1 MDLFDN
7 YTRYHESKLYGLRI
21 TFSDIQALISKLDS
35 SVFKTSIIGYSEE
48 MRPVYRVSI
57 GDGSRKILLWS
68 QMHGDESTAT
78 KSIFDLFTYVN
89 INKFTNV
96 IDDLFNSCTIYF
108 IPILNPDGAE
118 RFTREN
124 CRGLDLNRDAKSL
137 LNSESRILQEQIELI
152 NPDFA
157 FNLHDQTAWYNVD
170 KTDHVATISLLA
182 PAADEERTITDSRK
196 KAMSVIVTMNEIL
209 QSIIPN
215 KVGRYND
222 SFCDNCFGDRIQSLG
237 IPTILIEC
245 GYFPN
250 DEEREVTRKLHT
262 IILLQSLIS
271 ISSNN
276 FPNYNDYF
284 KIPVNEKRFYDLKI
298 KNVSYNGVLTDVGV
312 RFKTIFS
319 ESEQKLLKII
329 DKIETISGKELNDK
343 LFHREIDAN
352 GIDFNNYC

>member
-1 MDLFDN
+1 MISINN
-7 YTRYHESKLYGLRI
+7 YTHYHVANLHGLRI
-21 TFSDIQALISKLDS
+21 TNDDIQILIKELDS
-35 SVFKTSIIGYSEE
+35 ELFNVELIGYSEE
-48 MRPVYRVSI
+48 LRPIHKISI
-57 GDGSRKILLWS
+57 GNGPKKILLWS

-78 KSIFDLFTYVN
+78 KSIFDMFTYVTL
-89 INKFTNV
+89 NKFTNV
-96 IDDLFNSCTIYF
+96 ISNLLETCTISF

-118 RFTREN
+118 RYTREN
-124 CRGLDLNRDAKSL
+124 AKGLDLNRDAKTL
-137 LNSESRILQEQIELI
+137 LNSESRILLEQVKLI
-152 NPDFA
+152 NPDYA

-170 KTDHVATISLLA
+170 STTSVATISLLA
-182 PAADEERTITDSRK
+182 PAADEERTLTESRK
-196 KAMSVIVTMNEIL
+196 KAMSVIVSMNKIL

-222 SFCDNCFGDRIQSLG
+222 SFCDSCFGDSIQALG
-237 IPTILIEC
+237 IPTILIES

-250 DEEREVTRKLHT
+250 DEEREYTRKLHT

-276 FPNYNDYF
+276 LPDYRNYF

-298 KNVSYNGVLTDVGV
+298 KNVSYNGVLTHVGV
-312 RFKTIFS
+312 RYKIIFF
-319 ESEQKLLKII
+319 EQKLKKII
-329 DKIETISGKELNDK
+329 DDTETISGNELNDK

>member
-1 MDLFDN
+1 MDLIDN
-7 YTRYHESKLYGLRI
+7 YTRYHVSKLHGLHI
-21 TFSDIQALISKLDS
+21 TSSHIQSLISELDS
-35 SVFKTSIIGYSEE
+35 DVFNTVVVGYSEE
-48 MRPVYRVSI
+48 MRPVYRISI
-57 GDGSRKILLWS
+57 GNGSRKILLWS

-96 IDDLFNSCTIYF
+96 INNLLHSCTIYF

-118 RFTREN
+118 RYTREN
-124 CRGLDLNRDAKSL
+124 CKGLDLNRDAKTL

-170 KTDHVATISLLA
+170 QTDHVATISLLA
-182 PAADEERTITDSRK
+182 PAADEERTLTESRK
-196 KAMSVIVTMNEIL
+196 KAMSVIVTMNEVL

-222 SFCDNCFGDRIQSLG
+222 SFCDSCFGDRIQSFG

-245 GYFPN
+245 GYFPD

-262 IILLQSLIS
+262 IVLLQSLIS
-271 ISSNN
+271 ISSDN
-276 FPNYNDYF
+276 FPNYHDYF

-298 KNVSYNGVLTDVGV
+298 KNVSYNGVLTEVGV
-312 RFKTIFS
+312 RVKRIFS

-329 DKIETISGKELNDK
+329 DETETISGNELNDK

-352 GIDFNNYC
+352 GTDFNNFC